1 MYVVCANH
9 GTRGMSEDSLWSL
22 FPLSVMQIPGI
33 KLVSSG
39 LAASASN
46 LWALL
51 PAQQKFI
58 LRIGAMGEFRL
69 YLLLIQDAK

>member
-1 MYVVCANH
+1 MYVTCAYSFRNLF
-9 GTRGMSEDSLWSL
+9 SLSIMW
-22 FPLSVMQIPGI
+22 IPGI
-33 KLVSSG
+33 KLISSD

-58 LRIGAMGEFRL
+58 LSIRAMGEFRL
-69 YLLLIQDAK
+69 YLPPIQDAKL